1 MRRRVI
7 LKNKRKLQ
15 QRRMQNSN
23 LKRRL
28 ESQHKGKHSG

>member
-7 LKNKRKLQ
+7 VKNKRKLQ

>member
-7 LKNKRKLQ
+7 IKNKRKLQ

-28 ESQHKGKHSG
+28 ESQNKGKHSG